1 MFQAIILTQLWSEKM
16 TKETILTIED
26 IRIVAQ
32 AAGCNPSADDG
43 ALVLRLSRAIEQAV
57 LQSEQVQA
65 LRKDA
70 ERIQFVADKH
80 CMFDTRIQADG
91 TTKYRLGWNAG
102 TKWRV
107 NWFDSP
113 SAAIDAAMEK
123 QK

>member
-1 MFQAIILTQLWSEKM
+1 MTTETVLTDKQIIKILEEIRPECDGLDKAII
-16 TKETILTIED
+16 
-26 IRIVAQ
+26 V
-32 AAGCNPSADDG
+32 
-43 ALVLRLSRAIEQAV
+43 SRAIEKAV
-57 LQSEQVQA
+57 LQSPKVRA

-80 CMFDTRIQADG
+80 CMFDTRMQADG

-102 TKWRV
+102 IKWQD